1 MNKLTA
7 FLEEMKKIGENATKA
22 PWAVCG
28 EYKKT
33 SDYLVSTPDGRKW
46 RIDDAIYHEKSHNA
60 EFIATA
66 RNNWDRL
73 IKMNQILLEACEF
86 YSHNEEFEN
95 LKELYKHDKSKV
107 VVDFYGDIARKAI
120 EKCKEIIG

>member
-73 IKMNQILLEACEF
+73 IKMNQILLEACE
-86 YSHNEEFEN
+86 HIEN
-95 LKELYKHDKSKV
+95 NYAPGSCC
-107 VVDFYGDIARKAI
+107 DIAYENSDMDGHMVYISRKAI
-120 EKCKEIIG
+120 EACLKEIEK